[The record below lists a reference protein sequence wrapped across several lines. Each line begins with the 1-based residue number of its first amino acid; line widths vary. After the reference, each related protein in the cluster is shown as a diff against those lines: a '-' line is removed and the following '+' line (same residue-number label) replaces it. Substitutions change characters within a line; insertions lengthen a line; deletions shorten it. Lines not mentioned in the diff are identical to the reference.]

1 MTATDSTSTA
11 SRPPVLYLS
20 HGAPPLADDET
31 WTAEL
36 AAWSDDLPRPSSILV
51 VSAHWE
57 LAPTAVS
64 ATSGDVPLFY
74 DFWGFP
80 QHYYEVTYDAPGAPE
95 LARSVAGLLSGAGET
110 LHQDPDARARPRRLR
125 AARGD
130 VPRRRRA
137 GGAALDAD
145 T

>member
-1 MTATDSTSTA
+1 MTATDTTSTA

-57 LAPTAVS
+57 LAAPRRRRRA
-64 ATSGDVPLFY
+64 ATCPLIY

-80 QHYYEVTYDAPGAPE
+80 AA
-95 LARSVAGLLSGAGET
+95 LL
-110 LHQDPDARARPRRLR
+110 
-125 AARGD
+125 RGHL
-130 VPRRRRA
+130 RRA
-137 GGAALDAD
+137 GGSRAGAGGGRAALRRR
-145 T
+145 

>member
-1 MTATDSTSTA
+1 MTATDTASTA

-20 HGAPPLADDET
+20 HGAPPLADDAT

-64 ATSGDVPLFY
+64 AT
-74 DFWGFP
+74 
-80 QHYYEVTYDAPGAPE
+80 T
-95 LARSVAGLLSGAGET
+95 
-110 LHQDPDARARPRRLR
+110 
-125 AARGD
+125 
-130 VPRRRRA
+130 RRRA
-137 GGAALDAD
+137 PALRLLGLPAALLRGDLRRAGRARAGRGRWPGCSPAPARRC
-145 T
+145 TRTRPAGSTTAPTCR